1 MAIVPPPR
9 PASLTDHDPVHQESR
24 SMITL
29 TRSQVRRLRAAF
41 RRSALGIAH
50 RGIIPPLVL
59 RADGAQLRAHY
70 RYRDLAVEHVGPGNY
85 RPAETV
91 AIPLDALADFEGPAD
106 TPVVLEAVAPDRIA
120 VRWQDRG
127 IPQSREYDVIPA
139 DSAGEMPELPTS
151 WASNPAELL
160 AALAEATETGTP
172 DSNRY
177 ALECLQLQG
186 SRNRIIATD
195 GRQLLARTGFSLPW
209 TEDVL
214 IKGSPIFACRALPRD
229 QPVDVG
235 RTDTHVVFRV
245 GPWIIAC
252 EVPKDVRF
260 PEVERV
266 IPQPAEVVTRLRL
279 DPEDARFL
287 ASALERLPGADDL
300 HAPVTID
307 VNGKVAVRAQA
318 PDRPQQVTELVLGRS
333 SSTGSPICLCTD
345 RVLLERALRLGF
357 RELGFTA
364 VDSPFVCRDAGRIY
378 AVQPLSGGSA
388 PGADVEV
395 IRIESGAAS
404 GGESRGVTHTE
415 TTRSPISERE
425 PRNGHGPMTAAE
437 VSSRSAARPA
447 GPVSTGGSEQPGMSL
462 AALMQEAES
471 LHAALADAR
480 SRTARLIAGLRRQR
494 KQSRLVNETLKSLR
508 QLRLVE
514 TGG

>member
-1 MAIVPPPR
+1 
-9 PASLTDHDPVHQESR
+9 
-24 SMITL
+24 MITL
-29 TRSQVRRLRAAF
+29 TRSQVRRLRSAF
-41 RRSALGIAH
+41 RRSALGITH
-50 RGIIPPLVL
+50 RGTIPPLVL

-70 RYRDLAVEHVGPGNY
+70 RYRDLAVEHVEPGSY

-106 TPVVLEAVAPDRIA
+106 TPVVLEALAPDRTA

-127 IPQSREYDVIPA
+127 IPQAREYDVIPA
-139 DSAGEMPELPTS
+139 DRTGEMPELPTS
-151 WASNPAELL
+151 WASGPPELL
-160 AALAEATETGTP
+160 AALAEATETSTP
-172 DSNRY
+172 DSTRY

-186 SRNRIIATD
+186 ARNRIIATD

-214 IKGSPIFACRALPRD
+214 IKGSPLFACRALPRD

-245 GPWIIAC
+245 GPWTLAF
-252 EVPKDVRF
+252 EVQKDVRF

-279 DPEDARFL
+279 DPEDATFL
-287 ASALERLPGADDL
+287 ESALGRLPGADD
-300 HAPVTID
+300 HNAPVTIE

-333 SSTGSPICLCTD
+333 SSTGSPNCLCAN

-404 GGESRGVTHTE
+404 GVESRGVTHTE
-415 TTRSPISERE
+415 TASGPVSERE
-425 PRNGHGPMTAAE
+425 PKNGHGPATPAEARARTQARRAETA
-437 VSSRSAARPA
+437 
-447 GPVSTGGSEQPGMSL
+447 STVGAEQPGASTSL
-462 AALMQEAES
+462 TALIQKAES
-471 LHAALADAR
+471 LHAALADAK

-508 QLRLVE
+508 ELRLQDVVS
-514 TGG
+514 

>member
-1 MAIVPPPR
+1 
-9 PASLTDHDPVHQESR
+9 
-24 SMITL
+24 MITL
-29 TRSQVRRLRAAF
+29 TRSQVRRLRSAF
-41 RRSALGIAH
+41 RRSALGITH

-70 RYRDLAVEHVGPGNY
+70 RYRDLAVEHVEPGSY

-91 AIPLDALADFEGPAD
+91 AIPLDAPADFEGSAD
-106 TPVVLEAVAPDRIA
+106 APVVLEAVAPDRTA

-127 IPQSREYDVIPA
+127 IPQAREYDVIPA
-139 DSAGEMPELPTS
+139 DRTGEMPELPTC
-151 WASNPAELL
+151 WASGPPELL
-160 AALAEATETGTP
+160 AALAEATETSTP
-172 DSNRY
+172 DSTRY

-186 SRNRIIATD
+186 SRSRIIATD
-195 GRQLLARTGFSLPW
+195 GRQLLARTGIGLPW

-214 IKGSPIFACRALPRD
+214 IKGSPLFACRALPHD

-235 RTDTHVVFRV
+235 RTDTHIVFRV

-279 DPEDARFL
+279 DPEDATFL
-287 ASALERLPGADDL
+287 ESALGRLPGADD
-300 HAPVTID
+300 HNAPVTIE

-364 VDSPFVCRDAGRIY
+364 VDSPFVCRDAGQVF
-378 AVQPLSGGSA
+378 AVQPLSGGS
-388 PGADVEV
+388 PPPADAEV
-395 IRIESGAAS
+395 TRIESGTA
-404 GGESRGVTHTE
+404 GGGRRAPAPTEATRRTTTVRESRNDH
-415 TTRSPISERE
+415 E
-425 PRNGHGPMTAAE
+425 PATAAE
-437 VSSRSAARPA
+437 GPNRTSPRLVETSSSAGTEPQ
-447 GPVSTGGSEQPGMSL
+447 GTSL
-462 AALMQEAES
+462 AALIQEAEA
-471 LHAALADAR
+471 LHASLADAR
-480 SRTARLIAGLRRQR
+480 TRTARLISGLRLQR
-494 KQSRLVNETLKSLR
+494 KQSRSVREALRSLR
-508 QLRLVE
+508 ELRLQDVVA
-514 TGG
+514 